1 MMIQKEFQGMKTFK
15 NRTNFGNKIAGVI
28 LIKENF

>member
-1 MMIQKEFQGMKTFK
+1 MMIQKNFKEWKPLKTE
-15 NRTNFGNKIAGVI
+15 NFGNKIAGVI